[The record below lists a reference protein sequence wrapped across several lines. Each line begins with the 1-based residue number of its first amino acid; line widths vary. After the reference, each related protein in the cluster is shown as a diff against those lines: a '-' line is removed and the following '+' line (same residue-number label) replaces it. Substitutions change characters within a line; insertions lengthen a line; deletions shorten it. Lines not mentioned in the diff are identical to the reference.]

1 MVESFQISMKGYMG
15 LQVIKHLNT
24 VSAFILVKQPTEHI
38 NNYNFFESSTKFIL
52 TSFVTIRPGLT
63 VIKLQV
69 LLLSNFRV

>member
-1 MVESFQISMKGYMG
+1 MFHQGGRELPNINERLHGA
-15 LQVIKHLNT
+15 VIKYLNT

-63 VIKLQV
+63 VIKL
-69 LLLSNFRV
+69 